1 MPKKV
6 NDQNFKEE
14 VLESDQLVLV
24 DFWAP
29 WCGPCKMLGPILE
42 KLDEEYK
49 DKDFKVAKLNV
60 DENKKTASE
69 YGVNGIPTMFL
80 FKDGETI
87 HKMVGVKP
95 LDALKQEVD
104 NHLEN

>member
-1 MPKKV
+1 MPKKI

-42 KLDEEYK
+42 KLAEEYE
-49 DKDFKVAKLNV
+49 DKDLKVAKLNV

-80 FKDGETI
+80 FKDGEVI

-95 LDALKQEVD
+95 LDILKQEID
-104 NHLEN
+104 KYLEN